1 MIDMRSDSHLYPE
14 GEGLNK
20 DLSTCRHPRR
30 YILVRGLRLRNKQER
45 LTFKDYTKHQFFNL
59 GEPAVRGR
67 FLNSL
72 PDNACHRPKI
82 RY

>member
-1 MIDMRSDSHLYPE
+1 M
-14 GEGLNK
+14 
-20 DLSTCRHPRR
+20 
-30 YILVRGLRLRNKQER
+30 
-45 LTFKDYTKHQFFNL
+45 TFKDYIIHQFFNL

-82 RY
+82 RYKFFGGNAVLLKSYVPYKLEFLDIEIVVA